1 MRFFS
6 DDTNIILLVSLVNG
20 NQMTFHSATDLLL
33 TFIVLLEVS
42 KAWSHTFLLN
52 SELKTKVSSGVI
64 ESKSQAIKC
73 LLRNLWVDMIC
84 LGLISLIP
92 LIVFYL

>member
-6 DDTNIILLVSLVNG
+6 DDANIILLVSLVNG
-20 NQMTFHSATDLLL
+20 NQMTFHSVIDLLL

-64 ESKSQAIKC
+64 ESKSQVIKC
-73 LLRNLWVDMIC
+73 LEKS
-84 LGLISLIP
+84 LG
-92 LIVFYL
+92 

>member
-6 DDTNIILLVSLVNG
+6 DDANIILLVSLVKG
-20 NQMTFHSATDLLL
+20 NQMTFHSAIGLLL
-33 TFIVLLEVS
+33 AFIVLEVS
-42 KAWSHTFLLN
+42 KVWSHTFLHN

-64 ESKSQAIKC
+64 KSKSQAIKS
-73 LLRNLWVDMIC
+73 LLRNLLVDMIC

-92 LIVFYL
+92 LIVFCL